1 MELVCSARANQVS
14 VTCQKVFFVSLS
26 GRGIGEVSNRLGP
39 EADNAQ
45 LLLHMAHVCREQQT
59 HACEASSAS
68 LGVRAWRRVR
78 GREDGH
84 SEEVAQDSTCFLC
97 LCVGFEIPYMSHM
110 LTTDSCRLILGASV
124 DS

>member
-1 MELVCSARANQVS
+1 MP
-14 VTCQKVFFVSLS
+14 KGFFCLS
-26 GRGIGEVSNRLGP
+26 EWEGHWEVSNRLGP

-45 LLLHMAHVCREQQT
+45 VLLHMAHVCREQQT

-110 LTTDSCRLILGASV
+110 LTTDSCRLILGASI